1 MSNESGPIYTGGGI
15 PLKGFDGLIQAAAA
29 ANTAQ
34 QRLAQQ
40 ALNARQSQQNR
51 IQKLMDDVYQE
62 TGADLAPAL
71 RPFWQE
77 HVDKVDNQ
85 IQAMT
90 LESGEAI
97 TSISQGLELL
107 RQSNAFYDELYG
119 YNHFEGKYAAQG
131 EIESIEK
138 IIANP
143 KEQEK
148 YMQTV
153 SVDKIYNFEPMY
165 ANSELAKMKNYA
177 DLGFVGA
184 TVEEIQ
190 DGSYMAGG
198 YQQYGEIDYSGDTPH
213 LKLKSPNGVADS
225 RTASGMAQPG
235 TYLQGL
241 SIYGSNQGQLFNKD
255 RFAQKRSAKEL
266 YNLGQEYLQPL
277 VKADRVGLAW
287 ARQPAVN
294 LVDGLIKDTT
304 KTGQEIRYSMLTQE
318 RINNP
323 NLLTPEEERAFLYN
337 NPELAF
343 GRDDK
348 TGQTV
353 ATEPQISALESK
365 FNGIINN
372 SNYRELLIEGSYYD
386 KNVRIDAKKEERNNS
401 LQNTL
406 AGMTTVNP
414 NNLFAIEDIQDM
426 INSELLFTEPGEA
439 DLFNAGYARLLA
451 QKSIFGSQL
460 IPGGT
465 TVDDLLLVKAPS
477 FSMVGTTLEEQA
489 GVTRAFIEQ
498 FETKGHFLPQTV
510 GNFNV
515 NMTGSSQFQFSP
527 QTGVEGGIDN
537 VVFTKDSG
545 GKLKIGVKLNK
556 SGVTGF
562 GVGSRSAPIAPLEGE
577 ISFDIG
583 TPLFRVGTDAD
594 GSNFFE
600 DLRPKDKNNPNKP
613 FNITSND
620 PFAGKSYSTGT
631 PELLFYFDPTDTA
644 DMNRLVQ
651 LGSKLDEFYGKS
663 GQKFSNAVEPN
674 LGYTLNAMFAKI
686 SQ

>member
-1 MSNESGPIYTGGGI
+1 MSDESGPIYTGGGI

-51 IQKLMDDVYQE
+51 IQKIMDDVYQE

-71 RPFWQE
+71 RPFWQQ

-119 YNHFEGKYAAQG
+119 YNHFEGKYAAAA

-225 RTASGMAQPG
+225 RTATGMAQPG
-235 TYLQGL
+235 TYLTGL

-255 RFAQKRSAKEL
+255 RFAQKRASKDL

-277 VKADRVGLAW
+277 VKADRVGLGW
-287 ARQPAVN
+287 AKSTADN

-304 KTGQEIRYSMLTQE
+304 IAGQEIRYAMIE
-318 RINNP
+318 KARVNNQGYF
-323 NLLTPEEERAFLYN
+323 TPEEERAFLYN

-343 GRDDK
+343 GRNNK
-348 TGQTV
+348 GQTD
-353 ATEPQISALESK
+353 ATQPQLDDLRRK
-365 FNGIINN
+365 FDTIMQTPD
-372 SNYRELLIEGSYYD
+372 YRTLIVEGSNYD
-386 KNVRIDAKKEERNNS
+386 KNVRTDAKKEERNNS

-414 NNLFAIEDIQDM
+414 NDLFAIEDIQDM
-426 INSELLFTEPGEA
+426 INSDLLFTVPGEA
-439 DLFNAGYARLLA
+439 DLFNAGFARLLA
-451 QKSIFGSQL
+451 QQSIFGSQL

-465 TVDDLLLVKAPS
+465 KVSDLLLVKAPS
-477 FSMVGTTLEEQA
+477 FSMVGTGLEQQA
-489 GVTRAFIEQ
+489 GVTRSFIEQ
-498 FETKGHFLPQTV
+498 FETSSHFLPQTV

-515 NMTGSSQFQFSP
+515 NMSGSSQFQFSP

-537 VVFTKDSG
+537 ILFTKDAS

-562 GVGSRSAPIAPLEGE
+562 GVGRLGVPIEALEGE
-577 ISFDIG
+577 VSFDIG

-600 DLRPKDKNNPNKP
+600 DLRPNTGGIKAD
-613 FNITSND
+613 D

-631 PELLFYFDPTDTA
+631 PELLFYFDPTNSSDL
-644 DMNRLVQ
+644 NRLVT
-651 LGSKLDEFYGKS
+651 LGSKLDEFYGKK
-663 GQKFSNAVEPN
+663 GQQFPNAINSN

-686 SQ
+686 Q

>member
-1 MSNESGPIYTGGGI
+1 MSDESGPIYTGGGI

-71 RPFWQE
+71 RPFWQQ

-119 YNHFEGKYAAQG
+119 YNHFEGKYAADD
-131 EIESIEK
+131 EIQSIEK

-143 KEQEK
+143 KEREK

-213 LKLKSPNGVADS
+213 LKLNSPNNVADS
-225 RTASGMAQPG
+225 RTATGMAQPG

-241 SIYGSNQGQLFNKD
+241 SIYGANQGQLFNKD
-255 RFAQKRSAKEL
+255 RFSDKRSAKKL

-277 VKADRVGLAW
+277 VKADRVGLGW
-287 ARQPAVN
+287 ARQPAMN
-294 LVDGLIKDTT
+294 LVDGLIRDTT

-348 TGQTV
+348 TGETV
-353 ATEPQISALESK
+353 ATQPQISALESK

-372 SNYRELLIEGSYYD
+372 SNYRELLIEGSNYD
-386 KNVRIDAKKEERNNS
+386 KNVRKDAKAEERDNS

-414 NNLFAIEDIQDM
+414 NDLFAIEDIQDM
-426 INSELLFTEPGEA
+426 INNDLLFTVPGEA
-439 DLFNAGYARLLA
+439 DLFNAGFARLLA
-451 QKSIFGSQL
+451 QQSIFGSQL

-477 FSMVGTTLEEQA
+477 FSMVGTGLEQQA
-489 GVTRAFIEQ
+489 GVTRSFIEQ
-498 FETKGHFLPQTV
+498 FETSSHFLPQTV

-515 NMTGSSQFQFSP
+515 NMSGSSQFQFSP

-537 VVFTKDSG
+537 IVFTKDAS

-562 GVGSRSAPIAPLEGE
+562 GVGRLGVPIEALEGDV
-577 ISFDIG
+577 SFDIG
-583 TPLFRVGTDAD
+583 TPLFRVGTQSD

-600 DLRPKDKNNPNKP
+600 DLRPNTGG
-613 FNITSND
+613 ITSTD

-631 PELLFYFDPTDTA
+631 PELLFYFDPTNSSDL
-644 DMNRLVQ
+644 NRLVT
-651 LGSKLDEFYGKS
+651 LGSKLDEFYGKK
-663 GQKFSNAVEPN
+663 GQQFPNAINSN

-686 SQ
+686 QQ

>member
-15 PLKGFDGLIQAAAA
+15 PLKGFDGLIQVAAA

-77 HVDKVDNQ
+77 HVDKVDSQ
-85 IQAMT
+85 IQNMT
-90 LESGEAI
+90 LESGEPI

-119 YNHFEGKYAAQG
+119 YNHFEGKYAAQD

-198 YQQYGEIDYSGDTPH
+198 YQRYGEIDYSGDTPH
-213 LKLKSPNGVADS
+213 LRLKSPNGVADS
-225 RTASGMAQPG
+225 RTATGMAQPG
-235 TYLQGL
+235 TYLTGL

-255 RFAQKRSAKEL
+255 RFAQKRSAKDL

-277 VKADRVGLAW
+277 VKADRVGLGW
-287 ARQPAVN
+287 ERQPAVN

-343 GRDDK
+343 GRNDK

-353 ATEPQISALESK
+353 ATQPQISALESK
-365 FNGIINN
+365 FNSIMNN
-372 SNYRELLIEGSYYD
+372 SNYRELLIEGSNYD
-386 KNVRIDAKKEERNNS
+386 KNVRIDAKKEERDNS

-414 NNLFAIEDIQDM
+414 NDVFAIEDLQDM
-426 INSELLFTEPGEA
+426 ISAELLFTEPGEA
-439 DLFNAGYARLLA
+439 DLFNAGFARLLQGQA
-451 QKSIFGSQL
+451 IFGQKL
-460 IPGGT
+460 QPGMN
-465 TVDDLLLVKAPS
+465 VSDILLAKAPS
-477 FSMVGTTLEEQA
+477 FTLAGTALDQSA
-489 GVTRAFIEQ
+489 GVTRSFVEQ
-498 FETKGHFLPQTV
+498 FETKGHFLPQTI

-537 VVFTKDSG
+537 IVFTQDKAG
-545 GKLKIGVKLNK
+545 RLKIGVKLNK
-556 SGVTGF
+556 SGVVGF
-562 GVGSRSAPIAPLEGE
+562 GVNKKLQIPIEAIEGE
-577 ISFDIG
+577 ASFNIG
-583 TPLFRVGTDAD
+583 EPYFRVGTDAD
-594 GSNFFE
+594 GANFFE
-600 DLRPKDKNNPNKP
+600 DLRPNTGG
-613 FNITSND
+613 ITADDS
-620 PFAGKSYSTGT
+620 FAGKSYSTGT

-644 DMNRLVQ
+644 DKNRLVQ

-663 GQKFSNAVEPN
+663 GQKFPNAIEPN

-686 SQ
+686 QQ

>member
-1 MSNESGPIYTGGGI
+1 MSDESGPIYTGGGI

-71 RPFWQE
+71 RPFWQQ
-77 HVDKVDNQ
+77 HVDKVDSQ
-85 IQAMT
+85 IQNMT
-90 LESGEAI
+90 LESGEPI

-119 YNHFEGKYAAQG
+119 YNHFEGKYAAQD

-143 KEQEK
+143 KEQEN

-198 YQQYGEIDYSGDTPH
+198 YQRYGEIDYSGDTPH
-213 LKLKSPNGVADS
+213 LRLKSPNGVADS
-225 RTASGMAQPG
+225 RTATGMAQPG
-235 TYLQGL
+235 TYLTGL
-241 SIYGSNQGQLFNKD
+241 SIYGSNQGQLFNID
-255 RFAQKRSAKEL
+255 RFAQKRASKDL

-277 VKADRVGLAW
+277 VKADREGLGW
-287 ARQPAVN
+287 AKSTANN

-304 KTGQEIRYSMLTQE
+304 IAGQEIRYAMIE
-318 RINNP
+318 KARVDNRGYF
-323 NLLTPEEERAFLYN
+323 TPEEERAFLYN

-343 GRDDK
+343 GRNNK
-348 TGQTV
+348 GQTD
-353 ATEPQISALESK
+353 ATQPQLNDLRRK
-365 FNGIINN
+365 FDTIMQTPD
-372 SNYRELLIEGSYYD
+372 YRTLIVEGSNYD
-386 KNVRIDAKKEERNNS
+386 KNVRTDAKKEERDNS

-414 NNLFAIEDIQDM
+414 NAVFAIEDLQDM
-426 INSELLFTEPGEA
+426 ISANKLFTQPGEA
-439 DLFNAGYARLLA
+439 DLFNAGFARLLQGQA
-451 QKSIFGSQL
+451 IFGQKL
-460 IPGGT
+460 QPGMS
-465 TVDDLLLVKAPS
+465 VSEILLAKAPS
-477 FSMVGTTLEEQA
+477 FTLAGTALDQSA
-489 GVTRAFIEQ
+489 GITRSFVEQ
-498 FETKGHFLPQTV
+498 FETNSHYLPQTV

-537 VVFTKDSG
+537 IVFTKDAA

-562 GVGSRSAPIAPLEGE
+562 GVNKKLQVQIQPLEGE
-577 ISFDIG
+577 ASFNIG
-583 TPLFRVGTDAD
+583 EPYFRVGTDSD
-594 GSNFFE
+594 GANFFE
-600 DLRPKDKNNPNKP
+600 DLRPNTGG
-613 FNITSND
+613 ITSID
-620 PFAGKSYSTGT
+620 PFAGKTYSTGT
-631 PELLFYFDPTDTA
+631 PELLFYFNPTDPA

>member
-15 PLKGFDGLIQAAAA
+15 PLKGFDGLIQVAAA

-51 IQKLMDDVYQE
+51 IQKIMDDVYQE

-77 HVDKVDNQ
+77 HVDKVDSQ
-85 IQAMT
+85 IQNMT

-119 YNHFEGKYAAQG
+119 YNHFEGKYAAQA

-190 DGSYMAGG
+190 NGSYMAGG

-213 LKLKSPNGVADS
+213 LKLNSPNGIADS
-225 RTASGMAQPG
+225 RSASGMAGPG

-287 ARQPAVN
+287 ERQPAVN

-304 KTGQEIRYSMLTQE
+304 KTGQEIRYSMLTRE
-318 RINNP
+318 RVNNP

-343 GRDDK
+343 GRDNK
-348 TGQTV
+348 GQTV
-353 ATEPQISALESK
+353 ATQPQISALESK

-372 SNYRELLIEGSYYD
+372 SNYRELLIEGSNYD
-386 KNVRIDAKKEERNNS
+386 KNVRKDAKAEERDNS

-414 NNLFAIEDIQDM
+414 NDVFAIEDLQDM
-426 INSELLFTEPGEA
+426 ISAELLFTEPGEA
-439 DLFNAGYARLLA
+439 DLFNAGFARLLQGQA
-451 QKSIFGSQL
+451 IFGQKL
-460 IPGGT
+460 QPGM
-465 TVDDLLLVKAPS
+465 TVEEILLAKAPS
-477 FSMVGTTLEEQA
+477 FTLAGTALDFSA
-489 GVTRAFIEQ
+489 GITRSFVEQ
-498 FETKGHFLPQTV
+498 FETKGHFLPQTI

-537 VVFTKDSG
+537 IVFTKDPA

-562 GVGSRSAPIAPLEGE
+562 GVNKKLQIPISGIEGE
-577 ISFDIG
+577 ASFNIG
-583 TPLFRVGTDAD
+583 EPYFRVGTDAD
-594 GSNFFE
+594 GANFFE
-600 DLRPKDKNNPNKP
+600 DLRPGTGG
-613 FNITSND
+613 ITSTD